1 MLGWTRFTVRAK
13 RASVCPSPDDFQD
26 ESRFPD
32 SQSYTHKS
40 IGINMEVGTFEFSVL
55 LPNTMLKAQRE
66 DECPVASI
74 THDHRMI
81 GHYLSHTQI

>member
-1 MLGWTRFTVRAK
+1 M
-13 RASVCPSPDDFQD
+13 
-26 ESRFPD
+26 
-32 SQSYTHKS
+32 
-40 IGINMEVGTFEFSVL
+40 NMEVGTFEFSVL